1 MMHIELT
8 QFDTQINFTHTT
20 QNNVCVRA
28 RVMFV
33 NHVI

>member
-20 QNNVCVRA
+20 QNVCVRA